1 MEKAQAFPLLIRFRN
16 NFMSNEKD
24 KCWFCYLVRCADNS
38 LYAGVTTE
46 ISRREQEHN
55 SDKKGA
61 KYTRVRQPVKM
72 VYFEPHEDRSS
83 ACKAEAALKKLTK
96 KNKEALVS
104 RFSET
109 KP

>member
-1 MEKAQAFPLLIRFRN
+1 
-16 NFMSNEKD
+16 MSEQKSSS
-24 KCWFCYLVRCADNS
+24 WFCYFVRCADNS

-46 ISRREQEHN
+46 LSRREQEHN

-72 VYFEPHEDRSS
+72 VYWETFENRSN

-96 KNKEALVS
+96 KEKENLVKS
-104 RFSET
+104 FKLT
-109 KP
+109 